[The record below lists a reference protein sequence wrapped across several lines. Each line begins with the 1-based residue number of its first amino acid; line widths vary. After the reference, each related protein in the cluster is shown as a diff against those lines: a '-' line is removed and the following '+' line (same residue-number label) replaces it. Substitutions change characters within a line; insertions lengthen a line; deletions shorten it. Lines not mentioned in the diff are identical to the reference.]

1 MTPGILARV
10 SSAQTEAGASVRP
23 QRPQQR
29 TRGIRTLRASDW
41 LVRLPPL
48 AGALATMAL
57 SLLVAV
63 WVLHLGRAHLSLPW
77 NYAGEGDAKFYLLLV
92 KSIIA
97 HGWYES
103 NHSLGAPFGQQ
114 LYDFPQGGD
123 NLNLLTIKALGVFSS
138 NPAWVLNVFFLLTFP
153 LTALSGYLVLRRLRI
168 SAAVAV
174 VCSAIFALLPYHF
187 YRGESQVL
195 LSAYYA
201 VPLAALLFLRL
212 WEEPGLFTRRP
223 GAPGALAWA
232 SRRSLVTC
240 ACCLVIGSASLYY
253 AVFALALLLGGSA
266 VALVGAAARGAPRQS
281 SRAAVSGLLAS
292 LLIAAMLAVNLAPTL
307 IYRAQH
313 GANRSIARTTL
324 QSDQLG
330 LRLTDLVLPVQQ
342 HRLPF
347 LTDVNQRY
355 TEATSTGYCEACFEN
370 LGGVA
375 SIGFAWLCLV
385 ALASI
390 VGVGGVVALRSAYR
404 PAALGV
410 ALSIGVATIG
420 GASSLIAFFVTR
432 DIRGWNRISLFI
444 AFFSLL
450 AIAMLLDAAVRR
462 LRSRGTARALT
473 SVLLAVVLVLGV
485 LDETST
491 YFLPKYAKDAREW
504 NSDTSFVK
512 AIEARVPAGTSIFQ
526 LPYVPFPEGY
536 GSIAASVSLPDTT
549 FGTTYELARG
559 YIHSETLRWSYG
571 AMKGRAADWQ
581 GELAVKP
588 IYLSLAAAAADGFQ
602 GLWVDPHGY
611 SASARARLD
620 PVLRGLLGT
629 APLYSPTHD
638 LLFFDLRPFAARL
651 TASHAAAQVRALRYV
666 TLHPLRTLCDPN
678 GLQLTNPSTTARAAT
693 LSMRVSMHSPIPT
706 TVLIHYPDGSV
717 EPVPPGAKPV
727 TVRRRLLLPAG
738 ESAVRFSLAG
748 TPKRPPGR
756 AGGPLVEQPALTEDA
771 VAPFEAAPGKR
782 AEPPLAAG
790 SAPPPCPQTVAAVI
804 PPAAP

>member
-1 MTPGILARV
+1 MT
-10 SSAQTEAGASVRP
+10 
-23 QRPQQR
+23 
-29 TRGIRTLRASDW
+29 
-41 LVRLPPL
+41 
-48 AGALATMAL
+48 L
-57 SLLVAV
+57 SMLVAA

-77 NYAGEGDAKFYLLLV
+77 NYAGEGDAKFYLLVV
-92 KSIIA
+92 KNIIG

-103 NHSLGAPFGQQ
+103 NPSLGAPFGQQ
-114 LYDFPQGGD
+114 LYDFPQGAD
-123 NLNLLTIKALGVFSS
+123 NLNLLAIKGLGVFSS
-138 NPAWVLNVFFLLTFP
+138 NPALVLNVFFLLTFP
-153 LTALSGYLVLRRLRI
+153 LTALSAFLVLRRLRI
-168 SAAVAV
+168 SSAAAVLS
-174 VCSAIFALLPYHF
+174 SAIFALLPYHF

-212 WEEPGLFTRRP
+212 WEEPGLFTRRT
-223 GAPGALAWA
+223 GATGGPLAWA

-253 AVFALALLLGGSA
+253 AVFALALLLGGSV
-266 VALVGAAARGAPRQS
+266 VALIATLGHGGRDRGL
-281 SRAAVSGLLAS
+281 RAVVSGTIAS
-292 LLIAAMLAVNLAPTL
+292 LLIAAMLAINLAPTL
-307 IYRAQH
+307 LYRAEH
-313 GANRSIARTTL
+313 GTNRSIARTTL

-330 LRLTDLVLPVQQ
+330 LRLTDLVLPVEQ
-342 HRLPF
+342 HRLAF
-347 LTDVNQRY
+347 LSNVNQRY

-370 LGGVA
+370 LGGVG

-390 VGVGGVVALRSAYR
+390 VGVGGVVAMRSAYR

-450 AIAMLLDAAVRR
+450 AIAMLLDAAARR
-462 LRSRGTARALT
+462 LFRSGRGRSLGG
-473 SVLLAVVLVLGV
+473 VLLAAVLVLGV
-485 LDETST
+485 LDETSA
-491 YFLPKYAKDAREW
+491 YFVPKYAKDAREW
-504 NSDTSFVK
+504 NSDASFVK
-512 AIEARVPAGTSIFQ
+512 TIEARVPAGASIFQ

-536 GSIAASVSLPDTT
+536 GSISASVSLPDTT

-559 YIHSETLRWSYG
+559 YIHSESLRWSYG

-588 IYLSLAAAAADGFQ
+588 LYLSLAAAAADGFQ

-611 SASARARLD
+611 SASARTRLA
-620 PVLRGLLGT
+620 PTLSRLLRT
-629 APLYSPTHD
+629 PPLYSPAHD

-651 TASHAAAQVRALRYV
+651 AHSHAQAQVQALRYA
-666 TLHPLRTLCDPN
+666 TLHPLRTVCAPD
-678 GLQLTNPSTTARAAT
+678 GLELTNPSSTTRTAT
-693 LSMRVSMHSPIPT
+693 LSMRLSMRSAIPT

-717 EPVPPGAKPV
+717 EPVAPGTK
-727 TVRRRLLLPAG
+727 TVKLRRRISLRTG

-748 TPKRPPGR
+748 ALKRPPAR
-756 AGGPLVEQPALTEDA
+756 AGGPVVEQPTLTEDA
-771 VAPFEAAPGKR
+771 VISFETAPGQRSEPPMAAGAAPR
-782 AEPPLAAG
+782 
-790 SAPPPCPQTVAAVI
+790 PCPQTVAAVI